1 MGRSLWLGCS
11 DAVPGIPGFGEKK
24 GNWKGKGEKRGMEWG
39 ERGEGRGVG
48 KGEEERKERPSSL
61 VEKLGKCGPSKVRRR
76 QLV

>member
-1 MGRSLWLGCS
+1 MLSL
-11 DAVPGIPGFGEKK
+11 GFLDLERRRGTRRERERRGEWN
-24 GNWKGKGEKRGMEWG
+24 GAR
-39 ERGEGRGVG
+39 EGRGMG